1 MPQITTL
8 TLDDD
13 ELIAQLRVAQG
24 ELISG
29 DTSGRVFCR
38 LSPGAAAIQMD
49 RTKLQD
55 QVAADLRRALLDQS
69 SMPTTKNKK

>member
-1 MPQITTL
+1 MPQITNSD
-8 TLDDD
+8 DDD
-13 ELIAQLRVAQG
+13 ELITQLRVAQA

-29 DTSGRVFCR
+29 DISGRVFCR

-69 SMPTTKNKK
+69 SMPTKNKK

>member
-1 MPQITTL
+1 MPQITTP
-8 TLDDD
+8 TSGDD
-13 ELIAQLRVAQG
+13 LITQLRVAQA

-38 LSPGAAAIQMD
+38 LSPGAVAIQMD

-55 QVAADLRRALLDQS
+55 QVSVDLRRALLDQS
-69 SMPTTKNKK
+69 SMPTKNKK